1 ARGRPAPLR
10 GCPAAGAAGGP
21 GRRRGAGVQPCL
33 PRARLGGRRRRPRPR
48 PGPRLREGHAGP
60 RVRRAASR
68 GDPATLRRGARGA
81 AGTRSAHRRREGR
94 TVTTL
99 MAIAGVL
106 VAAATALVL
115 ARIILGPT
123 THDRLV
129 GLDTVTALI
138 VCGVVIHSAH
148 TGEVDNTTLLV
159 LL

>member
-1 ARGRPAPLR
+1 M
-10 GCPAAGAAGGP
+10 
-21 GRRRGAGVQPCL
+21 
-33 PRARLGGRRRRPRPR
+33 
-48 PGPRLREGHAGP
+48 
-60 RVRRAASR
+60 
-68 GDPATLRRGARGA
+68 
-81 AGTRSAHRRREGR
+81 
-94 TVTTL
+94 TTL

-159 LL
+159 LLVLVGGLSTLTAVRLVPEEDQ